1 METRVSLKTIFYL
14 FCLMGIAVICHGEG
28 PKYRHDTPRIQFEF
42 DNVYKDIRTI
52 RVGVNVLDSKT
63 LAQFK
68 AYVPTKKGELY
79 FCTDCAN
86 QWVCVSTGTA
96 IYQFAGVSARS
107 AACN

>member
-1 METRVSLKTIFYL
+1 METRIKLKTIFFLISLTGL
-14 FCLMGIAVICHGEG
+14 FVICYGEG

-63 LAQFK
+63 LAQFR
-68 AYVPTKKGELY
+68 AYIPTKKGELY
-79 FCTDCAN
+79 YCSDCSN

-96 IYQFAGVSARS
+96 IYQFAGVSSRTAS
-107 AACN
+107 CN